1 MSFAIKRVIGAQ
13 DTNRVMDALK
23 VGVRNRILRKATR
36 KAASIIN
43 KLAKSRL
50 GASNKAS
57 RKARRKASR
66 KAGVNTPRWPTGAM
80 RKSIGIKTYT
90 SKRNASVGVIGPRR
104 GFKIQVGTRTD
115 GRPIFHD
122 PANIAHLV
130 EYGHGGPHPAP
141 PHPFMRPAWDQ
152 GARPAF
158 QVYRQELTEGIAK
171 IARERAKAWS
181 DAVSG

>member
-57 RKARRKASR
+57 RKAAKAD
-66 KAGVNTPRWPTGAM
+66 GVNAPKWPTGTM
-80 RKSIGIKTYT
+80 RKAIGVKAYT
-90 SKRNASVGVIGPRR
+90 SKRGAAVAVIGPRR

-152 GARPAF
+152 GARPAL
-158 QVYRQELTEGIAK
+158 QVYQQEISEGIAK
-171 IARERAKAWS
+171 IAKERAGVWS
-181 DAVSG
+181 DAVAR